1 MALSKEEL
9 RPYFLRMTQSR
20 LRLLVK
26 YPFYGMLLTH
36 VKISIDEDCE
46 TAYTDGE
53 RIAFS
58 PAFMDDLK
66 DSEIDFVMMHEVLH
80 MALMHCYRQKPDHE
94 LFNIACD
101 IVVNSN
107 ILKSEGMKPAS
118 ITLSKYGESMHLT
131 PDNKEGYE
139 FTAEE
144 VYEMIVK
151 KAKSQQAKSGG
162 NQQNKQ
168 QGKNGKGSQQGQG
181 NDRNDDGDDDEGS
194 SGNKNDKKGSGK
206 SKGTKRT
213 NGKCPDEFDSFDSHG
228 KWKDE
233 SDLDDEEL
241 ADKWAKILN
250 DTAQVIEIT
259 ESDNG
264 QGSIP
269 LCAQRLLKE
278 IREPQVDWR
287 TILNDFVQ
295 EDVCDYSFSPPDRR
309 FGDSDF
315 FLPDFNEK
323 DERVEKILFMID
335 TSGSMTDQMLAK
347 AYSEIVGAIN
357 QFSGKLEGYL
367 GFFDAMVYEP
377 VPFASVDDVLK
388 IRPRGGGG
396 TDFHIIF
403 KYIDK
408 HMAEDPPVSII
419 ILTDGYAD
427 FPKEQEAGGIPVLW
441 LINNDKITPPWGKI
455 ARIKL

>member
-1 MALSKEEL
+1 MALSRKEL
-9 RPYFLRMTQSR
+9 QPYFLRMTQSR

-36 VKISIDEDCE
+36 VKLSLDEDCE

-58 PAFMDDLK
+58 PKFLDDLR
-66 DSEIDFVMMHEVLH
+66 DSEVDFVMMHEVLH
-80 MALMHCYRQKPDHE
+80 MVLMHCYRQKPDHE

-107 ILKSEGMKPAS
+107 ILKSENMDTGS

-131 PDNKEGYE
+131 PDGKEGYE

-144 VYEMIVK
+144 VYDMIAK
-151 KAKSQQAKSGG
+151 KQNSKKVHGNGQNGKSGQNKSQS
-162 NQQNKQ
+162 
-168 QGKNGKGSQQGQG
+168 QGQG
-181 NDRNDDGDDDEGS
+181 QGGGGDDDDGGD
-194 SGNKNDKKGSGK
+194 SGNGGKDSKNAKKGKGASKGKGK
-206 SKGTKRT
+206 SGA
-213 NGKCPDEFDSFDSHG
+213 CPDEFDSFDSHG
-228 KWKDE
+228 KWKNEEDV
-233 SDLDDEEL
+233 DEEL

-315 FLPDFNEK
+315 YLPDFNEK
-323 DERVEKILFMID
+323 DEKVEKILFMID
-335 TSGSMTDQMLAK
+335 TSGSMTDDMLAK
-347 AYSEIVGAIN
+347 AYTEIVGAIN
-357 QFSGKLEGYL
+357 QFDGKLEGFL
-367 GFFDAMVYEP
+367 GFFDAIVYEP

-396 TDFHIIF
+396 TNFHVIF
-403 KYIDK
+403 EYVEE
-408 HMAEDPPVSII
+408 HMAEDPPASII

-427 FPKEQEAGGIPVLW
+427 FPDEKEAGGIPVLW